1 MIKYYLID
9 PELYDNQF
17 WWKTD
22 DLEFWKNQL
31 ISQKN
36 KTILELASG
45 TGRIASVLMREN
57 GLYTGVELSHQYV
70 QYANN
75 KLTKLYGY
83 SNIIQGDM
91 ITFKLNKYYDYIF
104 IGFNSFLHILKE
116 ADATKCLNS
125 IIQHMNPQSVL
136 YIDLF
141 VPHPLFLFRPN
152 NTELNILNF
161 HDTQLNKTVEV
172 FETLKYNSKTEIA
185 SVIWRYFCDNKQVYP
200 DFSFKMKMYYPDTM
214 HKIIEQSGLSI
225 VDIWG
230 SYDKEKFNEDSNLQI
245 YKCMIK

>member
-1 MIKYYLID
+1 MKYYLID

-36 KTILELASG
+36 KKTILELACG
-45 TGRIASVLMREN
+45 TGRIGSALIREN
-57 GLYTGVELSHQYV
+57 GLYTGLELSHKYV
-70 QYANN
+70 QYANK

-91 ITFKLNKYYDYIF
+91 ITFKLNKYYDSIF

-116 ADATKCLNS
+116 TDAIKCLHS
-125 IIQHMNPQSVL
+125 IIRHMNHNSTL

-141 VPHPLFLFRPN
+141 VPHPLFLFRPDN
-152 NTELNILNF
+152 SQLNILNF
-161 HDTQLNKTVEV
+161 YDSKLNNTVEV
-172 FETLKYNSKTEIA
+172 FEKLKYNSKTEIA
-185 SVIWRYFCDNKQVYP
+185 SVVWSYFYDDKQVYP
-200 DFSFKMKMYYPDTM
+200 DFPFKMKMYYPDTM

-225 VDIWG
+225 LNVWG
-230 SYDKEKFNEDSNLQI
+230 SYDMEKFNEDSHLQI